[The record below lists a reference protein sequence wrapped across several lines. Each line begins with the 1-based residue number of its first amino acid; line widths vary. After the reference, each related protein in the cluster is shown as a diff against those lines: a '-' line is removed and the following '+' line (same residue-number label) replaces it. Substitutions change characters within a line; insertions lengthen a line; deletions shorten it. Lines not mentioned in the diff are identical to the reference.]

1 MSKYYDFLK
10 FFWVDM
16 SYMSKSLEI
25 VIFLNDYVFFNKFV
39 FFYEVPKV
47 SLDVSDKRPSFVFFS
62 TLTNRQP

>member
-16 SYMSKSLEI
+16 PYMSKSMEI
-25 VIFLNDYVFFNKFV
+25 VIFLNDYVFFKRICL
-39 FFYEVPKV
+39 FYEVQKV
-47 SLDVSDKRPSFVFFS
+47 SLDVSENRPSFVFFS